1 MKILD
6 RKHRLNIILTFVIPG
21 VILYAGLVVTFFLL
35 NLTFSPGQ
43 IVMAYLPEGPI
54 NPIMMEQMIVQLGLN
69 QPLFFRFLKY
79 IGDFLTGNWGVSFS
93 IARGMP
99 VTELVTLKVPRSFEL
114 LILPICIGVGLGY
127 LFGRVSNRSK
137 RNWLK
142 NLIQL
147 ISGLFLAVPI
157 FIFGMFL
164 QYTLGYLIRI
174 DNVGIFPTTGFKTII
189 FEDPPFVTGFRILD
203 SLISGQWHLAAD
215 TLYHYALP
223 MIILT
228 VAITALMTRFYSSK
242 MVKDSYKNKSILS
255 RTAKTSAGFGLILT
269 YSILVETTFG
279 LAGFGQLLIDALA
292 NHDFYTI
299 QGILFFILILLA
311 FTILVSNLVFS
322 LHRLR
327 KDKLPPAELVEP
339 KEREVGLSGKED
351 VKNYLK
357 KIVKSPLII
366 IGIIAVLILIII
378 SIFPELISGMSL
390 AEAQGIYMDA
400 WNPPSPDHPLGQGK
414 FGRDILALVVYGTRG
429 TLAIG
434 LGAVLIGLIGGL
446 IFGLL
451 ASKFRRKIHTITT
464 SVMLIFYILPGI
476 VLVMLFT
483 MMVGQNL
490 GIILLVTG
498 LLLIPSF
505 TRIIANTEFRVVP
518 IIKKII
524 AYLPLFAGFAILL
537 FVTLGFL
544 GFSDPR
550 IIELGDLISEG
561 RAFLYIAPWASLWP
575 GFTIFLILISL
586 FVLHEGLAK
595 HSR

>member
-1 MKILD
+1 MD
-6 RKHRLNIILTFVIPG
+6 RTHRLNIILTFVIPG
-21 VILYAGLVVTFFLL
+21 VLLYVGLVITFFLL
-35 NLTFSPGQ
+35 NLSFSPLQMVIG
-43 IVMAYLPEGPI
+43 YLPEGKIDPAFVQ
-54 NPIMMEQMIVQLGLN
+54 QMVQQLGLN
-69 QPLFFRFLKY
+69 DPLFFRFLRY
-79 IGDFLTGNWGVSFS
+79 LGNFLVGDWGVSSS

-99 VTELVTLKVPRSFEL
+99 AIQLLTIKTPRTFEI

-142 NLIQL
+142 STIQL
-147 ISGLFLAVPI
+147 LSGLFLAVPI
-157 FIFGMFL
+157 FISGMFL

-174 DNVGIFPTTGFKTII
+174 EDVAIFPTTGFKTII
-189 FEDPPFVTGFRILD
+189 FGDPPFVTGFRILD

-228 VAITALMTRFYSSK
+228 VTITALMTRFYSSK

-269 YSILVETTFG
+269 YSILVEITFG
-279 LAGFGQLLIDALA
+279 LAGFGQLFIDALR
-292 NHDFYTI
+292 NQDFYTI
-299 QGILFFILILLA
+299 QGTLFFILILLA

-327 KDKLPPAELVEP
+327 KDKLPPEELVEP

-357 KIVKSPLII
+357 KIVKSPLTI
-366 IGIIAVLILIII
+366 IGIIAVLIPIII
-378 SIFPELISGMSL
+378 SIFPELISGRSL
-390 AEAQGIYMDA
+390 AEVQGIYMGS

-429 TLAIG
+429 TLIIG

-483 MMVGQNL
+483 MMVGPKL
-490 GIILLVTG
+490 EIILLVTG

-544 GFSDPR
+544 GFSDTR

-561 RAFLYIAPWASLWP
+561 RQYLYIAPWASFWP
-575 GFTIFLILISL
+575 GFAIFLILISL